1 MAKTEEGRGT
11 EVIATKTSTDT
22 SINDINN
29 KILNELDDETPKT
42 FPQIVSRIFSS
53 ISHYFVLVRVFSLF
67 FFLFY
72 KSYEIKINK

>member
-53 ISHYFVLVRVFSLF
+53 TLHYFVFCIR
-67 FFLFY
+67 
-72 KSYEIKINK
+72 